1 MYPPPM
7 VPCARPTTPQC
18 HLASTWS
25 VMLCGA
31 HWYHLVDKPA
41 EVEFSILELD
51 GSELNSKEEK
61 SKERCRFEFQAS
73 RYSLT

>member
-51 GSELNSKEEK
+51 GSEQTLTQRRRKK
-61 SKERCRFEFQAS
+61 QIDYFQAS

>member
-1 MYPPPM
+1 M

-51 GSELNSKEEK
+51 GSEPTDPEDKEDDK
-61 SKERCRFEFQAS
+61 SKNDFQAS

>member
-1 MYPPPM
+1 M

-51 GSELNSKEEK
+51 GSEQQKQEQRRIRK
-61 SKERCRFEFQAS
+61 IIRFP
-73 RYSLT
+73 SLSL